1 MPEEVTIREDLQ
13 IIQVKSRGEITTADF
28 KKTLDE
34 ILRIR
39 QAEGLTNV
47 FVDATKVTSY
57 PSTISILDFGSEAA
71 RAIMDIQ
78 LAISV
83 PPGKRED
90 PEFFENV
97 TRNRGAKVRVF
108 DTPDA
113 ALAWLTNKPN
123 QAGEQKER

>member
-1 MPEEVTIREDLQ
+1 MPEEMTIREDLQ
-13 IIQVKSRGEITTADF
+13 VIQVKSWGDITTADF

-39 QAEGLTNV
+39 QAQGLTNV
-47 FVDATKVTSY
+47 FVDARKVTSY

-71 RAIMDIQ
+71 RALMDIQ
-78 LAISV
+78 LAIAV

-90 PEFFENV
+90 PVFFENV
-97 TRNRGAKVRVF
+97 TRNRGANVRVF

-113 ALAWLTNKPN
+113 ALAWLTKKPN
-123 QAGEQKER
+123 KAVEQAQG